1 LVELQNEG
9 FVRIYS
15 APWRWKPMFGKHGV
29 IGTLLTLSRLV
40 RLLAQR
46 NMRRSSL
53 RPALAAAELPAGHR
67 GSPQSPNF

>member
-1 LVELQNEG
+1 
-9 FVRIYS
+9 
-15 APWRWKPMFGKHGV
+15 MFGKHGV